1 MKWGRGCLQNAPG
14 YRRRDMGTPAS
25 VSGNGYSWASTVS
38 DTDGMHLS
46 FSMAW
51 LDPCTANSRGYS
63 FQLRCLSE

>member
-1 MKWGRGCLQNAPG
+1 
-14 YRRRDMGTPAS
+14 MGTPAS

-51 LDPCTANSRGYS
+51 LDPSHVSHRGHGL
-63 FQLRCLSE
+63 QLRCLSE

>member
-1 MKWGRGCLQNAPG
+1 
-14 YRRRDMGTPAS
+14 MGTPAS